1 VYTAATKLWLL
12 LLLLLLLLYAIV
24 VLVCGVE
31 LVQQF
36 VYIRKHPDRTAVVHI
51 VS

>member
-12 LLLLLLLLYAIV
+12 LLLLLLVLLLYAIV

-36 VYIRKHPDRTAVVHI
+36 VYI
-51 VS
+51 